1 MLQFLWKKSCF
12 FHFRYDPWEIT
23 VEMEVQGLFH
33 SQSSVETAWA
43 AEPQPLLFVMWW
55 LTDNKLLIQSS
66 VPAPSLSLSPGIT
79 NGKWS
84 ILEHHGALW
93 TFLRGA
99 INITSFAAGLCETL
113 CKVSRLIF
121 PVVNCQNLC
130 CNRTMFTLRFI
141 QTGFIHSI
149 MHSERMLHTF
159 KSS

>member
-1 MLQFLWKKSCF
+1 MRNHCVDGSAGTFSFPELRGDSLSCRAPTAAIC
-12 FHFRYDPWEIT
+12 HVMTDRQEAS
-23 VEMEVQGLFH
+23 H
-33 SQSSVETAWA
+33 SIKALS
-43 AEPQPLLFVMWW
+43 LLC
-55 LTDNKLLIQSS
+55 
-66 VPAPSLSLSPGIT
+66 LSLSPGIT

-84 ILEHHGALW
+84 LLEHHGALW

-99 INITSFAAGLCETL
+99 ISITSFAGGLCETL

-149 MHSERMLHTF
+149 MHSERILHTF

>member
-1 MLQFLWKKSCF
+1 MKKKLFLSLPVVIHEKSLWRWKCRDFFIPGAPWGQPELQSPNRCYLSCDDWQTISF
-12 FHFRYDPWEIT
+12 SF
-23 VEMEVQGLFH
+23 
-33 SQSSVETAWA
+33 
-43 AEPQPLLFVMWW
+43 
-55 LTDNKLLIQSS
+55 NQSS

-130 CNRTMFTLRFI
+130 CNRTMFTLKFI